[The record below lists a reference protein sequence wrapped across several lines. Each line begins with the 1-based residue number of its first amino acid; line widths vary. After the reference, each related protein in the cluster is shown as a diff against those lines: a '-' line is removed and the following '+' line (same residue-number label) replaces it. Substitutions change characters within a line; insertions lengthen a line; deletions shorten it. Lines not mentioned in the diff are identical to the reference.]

1 MSDDAKKVGAISWTD
16 LTVKDAEGVKAF
28 YEGVVGWKS
37 EGLSMGDYEDFCMQR
52 PADGQTVAGICHAK
66 GVNAKIPPAW
76 LIYITV
82 DDINASV
89 AKVKELGG
97 EVLDGPRSAGG
108 GTMCVIRDP
117 AGAVAG
123 LYQH

>member
-16 LTVKDAEGVKAF
+16 LTVKDAEAVKAF

-37 EGLSMGDYEDFCMQR
+37 EGHNMGDYEDFCMQR
-52 PADGQTVAGICHAK
+52 PDDGQTVAGICHAQ
-66 GVNAKIPPAW
+66 GVNANIPPAW
-76 LIYITV
+76 LVYITV
-82 DDINASV
+82 EDINASV